1 MAKSVGLVGNI
12 RNKAGNVIF
21 KSWKS
26 IQCITSN
33 PHAIRNHPAPGE
45 IITRSKFKT
54 IVEYSSAMNKLPFLK
69 HLWKLTTVFP
79 QSATNTFF
87 NTNFKKAIFES
98 DNSLCSNRVI
108 IAENNDNIKPL
119 ALSGKE
125 SCSDGIWTLDGLNFH
140 SCGINPDGI
149 ILIQIFNSN
158 HLADPGQA
166 PFRGVRICEDYKFPK
181 SFPINILSN
190 IPHYQDI
197 FDICCSECATP
208 EICYN
213 SSLWVIPVF
222 SNGVDASS
230 NPGLITKAGTPLLI
244 CAPITTP
251 VADPVFFPISGSNS
265 DVGDMLVSISCS
277 TFGATIYYT
286 IADGGDG
293 CGVPPDPPDP
303 TAFSTEYTEPFHIFG
318 SSFGNRFKIKAIAIF
333 PGSPDS
339 NVVIVSYLVI
349 RFFY

>member
-1 MAKSVGLVGNI
+1 MAKSVGLVGSI
-12 RNKAGNVIF
+12 KNKAGNIIF

-26 IQCITSN
+26 IQCVTSN
-33 PHAIRNHPAPGE
+33 PHTIRNNPSPRE
-45 IITRSKFKT
+45 IITRTKFKS

-108 IAENNDNIKPL
+108 ISENDDNIKPL
-119 ALSGKE
+119 ALTGKE

-149 ILIQIFNSN
+149 IIIQIFNSN
-158 HLADPGQA
+158 HLANPDQA
-166 PFRGVRICEDYKFPK
+166 PFRGVKICEDYKFPK
-181 SFPINILSN
+181 SFPVNILAN

-208 EICYN
+208 EICCN

-230 NPGLITKAGTPLLI
+230 NPGLITKAGSPLLLCLPEPCLCSNVI
-244 CAPITTP
+244 FNPAYGTMGFGSLTVTLTCSTPGCVIYYSVNSRVGGSPSFPAVPTTSDTLYNAP
-251 VADPVFFPISGSNS
+251 FLISGASPYKQYRLCAKAFKTGCTPS
-265 DVGDMLVSISCS
+265 SHVYSQ
-277 TFGATIYYT
+277 YT
-286 IADGGDG
+286 I
-293 CGVPPDPPDP
+293 
-303 TAFSTEYTEPFHIFG
+303 FG
-318 SSFGNRFKIKAIAIF
+318 
-333 PGSPDS
+333 
-339 NVVIVSYLVI
+339 
-349 RFFY
+349 

>member
-1 MAKSVGLVGNI
+1 MAKSVGLVGSI
-12 RNKAGNVIF
+12 KNKAGNIIF

-26 IQCITSN
+26 IQCVTSN
-33 PHAIRNHPAPGE
+33 PHTIRNNPSPRE
-45 IITRSKFKT
+45 IITRTKFKS

-108 IAENNDNIKPL
+108 ISENDNNIKPL

-158 HLADPGQA
+158 HLANPDQA
-166 PFRGVRICEDYKFPK
+166 PFRGVKICEDYKFPK
-181 SFPINILSN
+181 SFPINILAN

-208 EICYN
+208 EICCN

-222 SNGVDASS
+222 SNGVDASA
-230 NPGLITKAGTPLLI
+230 NPGLITKAGNPLLLCVPVPQCE
-244 CAPITTP
+244 CAL
-251 VADPVFFPISGSNS
+251 PVFNPLTGYHSYNPYSVTLTTDNDCF
-265 DVGDMLVSISCS
+265 
-277 TFGATIYYT
+277 IYYELISQT
-286 IADGGDG
+286 NN
-293 CGVPPDPPDP
+293 DPPDP
-303 TAFSTEYTEPFHIFG
+303 DDPTSGSTLYVNPIPITSVFFQ
-318 SSFGNRFKIKAIAIF
+318 NTRYKIKAISIKDGCISSAIIMASF
-333 PGSPDS
+333 SC
-339 NVVIVSYLVI
+339 N
-349 RFFY
+349 